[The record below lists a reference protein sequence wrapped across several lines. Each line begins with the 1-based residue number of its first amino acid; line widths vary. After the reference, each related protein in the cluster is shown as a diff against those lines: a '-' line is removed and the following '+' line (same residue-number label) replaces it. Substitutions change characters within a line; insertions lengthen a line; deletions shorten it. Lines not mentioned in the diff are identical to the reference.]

1 MFFIII
7 EGTFFFIVDNFL
19 FKRLLTK
26 KLLWRHAWSMSLFS
40 GIYNIGI
47 GAGALLGNQVS
58 LHFKMADVG
67 NVGAIIGLLALFWCI
82 FIFRRYPQLRSN
94 G

>member
-1 MFFIII
+1 M
-7 EGTFFFIVDNFL
+7 
-19 FKRLLTK
+19 
-26 KLLWRHAWSMSLFS
+26 S

-67 NVGAIIGLLALFWCI
+67 NVGGMIGLVALLWCVY
-82 FIFRRYPQLRSN
+82 IFRRYPQLRSN

>member
-1 MFFIII
+1 MMI
-7 EGTFFFIVDNFL
+7 GLAMQVRVLSLAPDATDV
-19 FKRLLTK
+19 
-26 KLLWRHAWSMSLFS
+26 AMSLMS

-58 LHFKMADVG
+58 EHLSMGDVG
-67 NVGAIIGLLALFWCI
+67 NIGGLLGLVALFWCI
-82 FIFRRYPQLRSN
+82 AIFRKYPQLRSN

>member
-1 MFFIII
+1 MMI
-7 EGTFFFIVDNFL
+7 GLAMQVRVLSLAPDATDV
-19 FKRLLTK
+19 
-26 KLLWRHAWSMSLFS
+26 AMSLMS

-58 LHFKMADVG
+58 LHLKMAEVG
-67 NVGAIIGLLALFWCI
+67 NIGGLIGLLALFWCI
-82 FIFRRYPQLRSN
+82 YIFRRYPQLRSN